1 MTDIAARGGS
11 PNQLRTD
18 MLRGPRIAIVLLLLL
33 LVVIFVSGIYWAHQA
48 QIDEVTGGLGQV
60 IPSSEVQII
69 QNLEGG
75 IVSEIMVRSGD
86 TVEADQVLLRI
97 DDTNAAAGFNEI
109 RETYLGLMAS
119 AARLTAETEDRELI
133 FPDEIMSNRPD
144 LVASETQL
152 YQTRKSELDS
162 ALQVL
167 QQQKSQRGG
176 ELRELRSRLAGLRR
190 SYALVDEE
198 YKLTAPLLERGMV
211 ARVDV
216 IRLERDKS
224 DLQSEIRQA
233 QDGIPQVQSSISE
246 AEQRIQERRNNARSL
261 ALAEL
266 NEKRVRMSALLE
278 QMRASEDR
286 VVRTEVRAP
295 LKGIVKAVNFNTIG
309 GVVQP
314 GEDMIEIVPIEETLL
329 IEAKVS
335 PKDVAFLHPGQ
346 AAKIRLTAY
355 DFSIY
360 GGLEGELE
368 QISADTIEDERGEH
382 FYHVRVRT
390 AETGLTG
397 KDGEPLPIIPGMVAE
412 VDILTGKRTVLQYLL
427 KPFLKAR
434 HKAFRE
440 R

>member
-1 MTDIAARGGS
+1 MADITATRGS
-11 PNQLRTD
+11 PNQLRSD
-18 MLRGPRIAIVLLLLL
+18 MLRGPRIAVIVLLLLL
-33 LVVIFVSGIYWAHQA
+33 VTIFVSGIYWAHKA

-60 IPSSEVQII
+60 IPSSAVQIV

-75 IVSEIMVRSGD
+75 IVSEILVRSGD

-97 DDTNAAAGFNEI
+97 DDTTASAGFNEI
-109 RETYLGLMAS
+109 RETYLGLLAS
-119 AARLTAETEDRELI
+119 TARLSAETEDRDLV
-133 FPDEIMSNRPD
+133 FSDEIQTKRPD
-144 LVASETQL
+144 LVASETTL
-152 YQTRKSELDS
+152 YQTRKSELTS

-167 QQQKSQRGG
+167 QQQKSQRSG

-190 SYALVDEE
+190 SLALVSEE
-198 YKLTAPLLERGMV
+198 YDLTAPLLASGSV

-216 IRLERDKS
+216 LRLERERS

-233 QDGIPQVQSSISE
+233 QDAVPRVQAAINE
-246 AEQRIQERRNNARSL
+246 ADQRISERRNNARSL

-266 NEKRVRMSALLE
+266 NEKRVRMSALYE
-278 QMRASEDR
+278 QMQASEDR

-314 GEDMIEIVPIEETLL
+314 GEDMIEVVPIEDTLL
-329 IEAKVS
+329 VEAKIS

-346 AAKIRLTAY
+346 EAKVRLTAY

-390 AETGLTG
+390 QETGLTG